1 MNKNLLVLSK
11 LLNHDSVEITAAYL
25 GYRVFPIQPEPQSR

>member
-25 GYRVFPIQPEPQSR
+25 GYRAFPTQLELQSR